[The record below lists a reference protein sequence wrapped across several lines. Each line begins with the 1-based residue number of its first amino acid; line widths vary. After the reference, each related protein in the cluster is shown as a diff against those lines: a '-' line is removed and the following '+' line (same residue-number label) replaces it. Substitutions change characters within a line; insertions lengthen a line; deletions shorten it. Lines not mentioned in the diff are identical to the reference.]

1 MVKKTMRLARST
13 VENWPNLIY
22 HWLDIYQDFSRM
34 ELLGGRSNFGYM
46 QTTCKPKLLLPP
58 SSF

>member
-1 MVKKTMRLARST
+1 MVKKTMRL
-13 VENWPNLIY
+13 ENWPNLIY
-22 HWLDIYQDFSRM
+22 HWLDIYQDFSWM
-34 ELLGGRSNFGYM
+34 ELLGGRSNLGYM